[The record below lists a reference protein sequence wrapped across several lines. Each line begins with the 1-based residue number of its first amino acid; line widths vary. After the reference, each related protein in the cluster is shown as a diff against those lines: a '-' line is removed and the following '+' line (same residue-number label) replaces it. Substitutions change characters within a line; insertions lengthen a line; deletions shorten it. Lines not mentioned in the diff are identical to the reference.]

1 MSERADHDRT
11 MRRLWAA
18 KGSSHDRVVRLL
30 RYGLPL
36 VIGVIAAVLVF
47 SPFTQRTEISFLLAK
62 DKVDMASE
70 RMKVTRAEYR
80 GQDSKGQPFALLAGS
95 AVQKSSAEP
104 IVRMQQLSGAIRLA
118 DGPATIAAAE
128 GQYDMDSETVSV
140 PGTVKVRS
148 ADGYAID
155 ASNVAIDLKNRTA
168 DMLLPPEE
176 IERRR
181 AALGPSRDY
190 VPESQTPWQEIHRD
204 LVGQFDTGAVLENA
218 VKYQRIAQTKGL
230 PRDSH

>member
-18 KGSSHDRVVRLL
+18 SGSSHDRIVRIL

-36 VIGVIAAVLVF
+36 VIGVVAAVLVF

-62 DKVDMASE
+62 DKVQMAQE

-104 IVRMQQLSGAIRLA
+104 IVRMQQLSGAIRLQ

-128 GQYDMDSETVSV
+128 GQYNMDTEKVSV

-148 ADGYAID
+148 ANGYAID
-155 ASNVAIDLKNRTA
+155 ASNVAIDLKGRSLAGTGGVDGALNIGRFSANQLSA
-168 DMLLPPEE
+168 DLDSRVVRLSGNAKLR
-176 IERRR
+176 INQG
-181 AALGPSRDY
+181 AL
-190 VPESQTPWQEIHRD
+190 
-204 LVGQFDTGAVLENA
+204 
-218 VKYQRIAQTKGL
+218 KK
-230 PRDSH
+230 